1 MNSSKKLSVDKMSE
15 NLAENHSCSSVQSVG
30 EKTPKV
36 SVIVPVYKVE
46 KYLPECIDSILAQT
60 FTDFELILVDDGSP
74 DNSGK
79 ICDDYAA
86 RDFRIRVFHKENGGV
101 SSARNLGIKNAR
113 ADYIAFLDSDDWWKP
128 EFLEKMV
135 TLARK
140 YPQAGCCCC
149 CWMTFSTQAGES
161 IPSLFPDKE
170 RGDMCLIDM
179 LSYSAGKGHF
189 PIWTGAVLL
198 KKNILTGIG
207 GFDENLMAS
216 EDYKVWFEFVLRAP
230 VAYLNDAFAYYR
242 KDVPAENKPRWTSG
256 RKRTNIERH
265 WVSHLDQYRELER
278 TNPTVKLF
286 LDRFRLYCLLAY
298 RNDLSCKDTFLRV
311 YREIDR
317 KSFTWQY
324 RIAYFVPPIVGKIL
338 SKAYLV
344 LSRVAHRVLAHV

>member
-1 MNSSKKLSVDKMSE
+1 MQTSKESLRRDGGEITPSRG
-15 NLAENHSCSSVQSVG
+15 VG
-30 EKTPKV
+30 SPPTPPKI

-46 KYLPECIDSILAQT
+46 KYLPECIESVLAQT
-60 FTDFELILVDDGSP
+60 FTDFEFILVDDGSP

-86 RDFRIRVFHKENGGV
+86 RDSRIRVFHKENGGV
-101 SSARNLGIKNAR
+101 SSARNLGVRQAR
-113 ADYIAFLDSDDWWKP
+113 SEYIAFLDSDDWWKP
-128 EFLEKMV
+128 EFLEKMFA
-135 TLARK
+135 LAQK
-140 YPQAGCCCC
+140 YPQAGCCC

-161 IPSLFPDKE
+161 ISGCLLNRV

-179 LSYSAGKGHF
+179 LSYSAEKGHF

-198 KKNILTGIG
+198 KKNILTEIG

-256 RKRTNIERH
+256 GKRTNIERH
-265 WVSHLDQYRELER
+265 WVSHLAQYRNLEQE
-278 TNPTVKLF
+278 NPVVKLF
-286 LDRFRLYCLLAY
+286 LDRFRLYCLLPY
-298 RNDLSCKDTFLRV
+298 RGELSCKDTFLRV

-324 RIAYFVPPIVGKIL
+324 RIAYSVPPFAEKIL
-338 SKAYLV
+338 HKAYLM
-344 LSRVAHRVLAHV
+344 LSRVVRGFFSRV

>member
-1 MNSSKKLSVDKMSE
+1 MNIRSLEKGD
-15 NLAENHSCSSVQSVG
+15 G
-30 EKTPKV
+30 EPAGTEHLPRV

-46 KYLPECIDSILAQT
+46 KYLPECIESVLAQT

-86 RDFRIRVFHKENGGV
+86 RDSRIRVFHKENGGV